1 MKRFYKLVTIQPRE
15 GGYAL
20 HLDARPV
27 KTPSGKILLA
37 PNENFATALQG
48 EWAAQIDNIIP
59 ETMPL
64 TQMMSTQI
72 DQVSEQRASMSASIL
87 NYLDTDLLCYRAGE
101 LPPGIQEAQ
110 AAQWDPWL
118 TWFEKR
124 FGRALET
131 TTGLTALMQ
140 AAQAH
145 DSVQSHVHSFND
157 AEFTVLQIVVPMTGS
172 LVLGLAFIDGTITP
186 EQVYNAARV
195 EENFKAKLYNEAFYG
210 PDPAQEK
217 KDAAMLRDLE
227 AAAQFLKLTSAK

>member
-37 PNENFATALQG
+37 PNENLATALQD
-48 EWAAQIDNIIP
+48 EWAAQVEKIDP
-59 ETMPL
+59 ATMPL
-64 TQMMSTQI
+64 TQMLSTQI
-72 DQVSEQRASMSASIL
+72 DQVSEQRASMSASVL

-101 LPPGIQEAQ
+101 LPPGIHEAQ

-118 TWFEKR
+118 VWFEKR
-124 FGRALET
+124 FGSALET
-131 TTGLTALMQ
+131 TTGLAALTQ
-140 AAQAH
+140 EIQAH
-145 DSVQSHVHSFND
+145 EAVQTQVQSLKDSD
-157 AEFTVLQIVVPMTGS
+157 FTVLQIVVPMTGS
-172 LVLGLAFIDGTITP
+172 LVLGLAFIEGAITP
-186 EQVYNAARV
+186 EQVFNAARA

-227 AAAQFLKLTSAK
+227 AAAQFLELSA